1 MWLLLQLPSVRNTP
15 QPPALAVRHLPVT
28 LRLPHIVSTLSGVSL
43 LLCTAFCNKTRLPSE
58 MAGVRQ
64 TVNELTRTNHGT
76 IYAPS
81 VFYVQGGPTI
91 R

>member
-1 MWLLLQLPSVRNTP
+1 
-15 QPPALAVRHLPVT
+15 
-28 LRLPHIVSTLSGVSL
+28 
-43 LLCTAFCNKTRLPSE
+43 

-76 IYAPS
+76 IYAPP

-91 R
+91 RLVDELTEFSATFAVLACNVREGEDSG